1 MEDIKD
7 FRQKSIGYLAV
18 VTYLTSNTYTL
29 RGPDKFSRGLPRAV
43 IRLKEAKFQNSTF
56 MHLKSFASK
65 FWITENLKEVKYRKP

>member
-43 IRLKEAKFQNSTF
+43 IRLKEAKFQNCVFLVSL
-56 MHLKSFASK
+56 HYSKSFTSE
-65 FWITENLKEVKYRKP
+65 FWLTKTENRI